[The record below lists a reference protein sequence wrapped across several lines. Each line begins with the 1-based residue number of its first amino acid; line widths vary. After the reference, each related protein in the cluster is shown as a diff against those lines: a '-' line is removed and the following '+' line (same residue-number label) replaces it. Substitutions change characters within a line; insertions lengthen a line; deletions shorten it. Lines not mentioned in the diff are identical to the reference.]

1 PPPQFF
7 DETLNCE
14 LGKQSTIQ
22 ATDNCLA
29 KIAQTHPSPSP
40 RYVSHGKAMH
50 SPKELATLSRPPL
63 ISPSQPCGMNNGK
76 RFRAVFFV
84 FSTSED
90 FNRRSTIR
98 STYGGALRKHPQAQL
113 YFVLAKS
120 KKSNFVHELQREAAT
135 HNDIIKFDFYD
146 NYYNLTLKSVS
157 VVRFAAKHCE
167 NAKFVVKMDNDMY
180 PMVDRLM
187 TKLGSL
193 SQNAIYGSHRVNI
206 KVSRESKYAVDKRDY
221 YDDTYPVYH
230 NGIYFIP
237 GNATLPL
244 YRAIVSSPSKGII
257 PALPFEDA
265 YVLFGFC
272 KYKVQLRLGVFPECT
287 TIKKTKKTA
296 RKRFPL
302 FIPQGCEGLM
312 SGGRES
318 VASSFGECIAFP
330 CET

>member
-1 PPPQFF
+1 MCRLRNPPVARYGQDAIICVSFVVICFVILCFIHLHKPPPQFF

-120 KKSNFVHELQREAAT
+120 KKS
-135 HNDIIKFDFYD
+135 K
-146 NYYNLTLKSVS
+146 
-157 VVRFAAKHCE
+157 
-167 NAKFVVKMDNDMY
+167 
-180 PMVDRLM
+180 
-187 TKLGSL
+187 
-193 SQNAIYGSHRVNI
+193 
-206 KVSRESKYAVDKRDY
+206 
-221 YDDTYPVYH
+221 
-230 NGIYFIP
+230 
-237 GNATLPL
+237 
-244 YRAIVSSPSKGII
+244 
-257 PALPFEDA
+257 
-265 YVLFGFC
+265 
-272 KYKVQLRLGVFPECT
+272 
-287 TIKKTKKTA
+287 
-296 RKRFPL
+296 
-302 FIPQGCEGLM
+302 
-312 SGGRES
+312 
-318 VASSFGECIAFP
+318 
-330 CET
+330 